1 MKAKMF
7 YIITLIIVLTGCS
20 KNIKQDIS
28 QIDFTCKINENIV
41 DCDNEIS
48 YYNEL
53 RNLTSIISKNGN
65 SENYKYEYND
75 ANEVIFIE
83 KTGSEQI
90 FIDYNENKKIST
102 IKYVIDPSNP
112 EELRTII
119 NYTFFYNEDNMPIEI
134 IKSYNNT
141 TTIDNIKYKYYI
153 KNNINYVEE
162 EKIIGNKKYIRT
174 FKRDNMIFSIN
185 ILGNINYL
193 PKIYF
198 DNLKYIPSYSIAS
211 DNYIY
216 DYKQSPLFIPAL
228 EYFEIINLDNG
239 RSEKREYYYDSK
251 TRFITDSTY
260 NVIHNF
266 EEKSKDEVV
275 RYTIYKNELF
285 ENDIQYYK
293 FETKYIYENNTLVKF
308 IKYREEEISKE
319 QYDKLQK
326 SYLKLINKKN

>member
-7 YIITLIIVLTGCS
+7 YIITLILVLTGCS
-20 KNIKQDIS
+20 KNIKQDIP
-28 QIDFTCKINENIV
+28 QIDFTCKTSENIV

-53 RNLTSIISKNGN
+53 QNLTSIISKNGN

-75 ANEVIFIE
+75 TNEVIFIE

-90 FIDYNENKKIST
+90 FIDYNESKKIRT

-119 NYTFFYNEDNMPIEI
+119 NYTFVYNEDNMPIEI

-141 TTIDNIKYKYYI
+141 TTIDNIKYKYYN

-174 FKRDNMIFSIN
+174 FKRDNMNFSIN
-185 ILGNINYL
+185 ILEIINYL

-198 DNLKYIPSYSIAS
+198 DNLKYIPNYSISS

-216 DYKQSPLFIPAL
+216 DYKQSPLFIPTL
-228 EYFEIINLDNG
+228 EYFEIINLYNG
-239 RSEKREYYYDSK
+239 HSEKIEYYYDSK
-251 TRFITDSTY
+251 NRFITDSIY
-260 NVIHNF
+260 SVIHNF

-285 ENDIQYYK
+285 DNYIQYYK
-293 FETKYIYENNTLVKF
+293 FETKYIYENDTLIKF
-308 IKYREEEISKE
+308 IKYREEEISEE

-326 SYLKLINKKN
+326 NYLELINNKK